1 MTPLFS
7 RKHGD
12 GSPVYLIFSS
22 KKFERHNPFEL
33 NRIHSAGF
41 YSDSISNGEGWRAV
55 LFVSGCP
62 HQCPGCHNPQ
72 SWDAKYWEQYVEED
86 VYNQIIENPFLD
98 GLTLS
103 GGEPFLYCKE
113 LLSLVKRVKEK
124 GLNIWSYTGFTVEE
138 ILRWAERNSDVH
150 AFLQELDVLVDGRFL
165 SEKVEPKKL
174 FRGSCS
180 QRIIDVQ
187 ASLKNQKVVLYM
199 A

>member
-1 MTPLFS
+1 MN
-7 RKHGD
+7 
-12 GSPVYLIFSS
+12 I
-22 KKFERHNPFEL
+22 
-33 NRIHSAGF
+33 AGF

-62 HQCPGCHNPQ
+62 HQCLGCHNRQ
-72 SWDAKYWEQYVEED
+72 SWDPKFGKLYVEDD

-124 GLNIWSYTGFTVEE
+124 GLNIWSYTGFTFEE
-138 ILRWAERNSDVH
+138 LLHWSKKNSNVM
-150 AFLQELDVLVDGRFL
+150 AFLQEIDILVDGKFL
-165 SEKVEPKKL
+165 IEKKEPKTR
-174 FRGSCS
+174 FRGSGN
-180 QRIIDVQ
+180 QRIINVQ
-187 ASLKNQKVVLYM
+187 ASLKKQEIVLYI